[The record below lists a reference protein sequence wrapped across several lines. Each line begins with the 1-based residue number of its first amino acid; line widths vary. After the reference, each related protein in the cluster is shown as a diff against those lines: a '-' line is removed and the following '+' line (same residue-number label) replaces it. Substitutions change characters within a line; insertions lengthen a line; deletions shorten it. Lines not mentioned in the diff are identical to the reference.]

1 MSREFYED
9 KKARRN
15 ARIAHCRFLKNLFI
29 WFLGV
34 IFIPVV
40 IVVTTMFVPLKMFTG
55 SDGSVVSEE
64 LSEKSLFNVATTVMS
79 SPENYGVKDF
89 PIILTEIDNLMDI
102 KVFND
107 TKISDLISV
116 DKDKLKEVTFG
127 ENVGGSIIDCF
138 KVTATIDSVGITD
151 SLGDF
156 GKLSVFKEYTPVTE
170 EVNQN
175 AADFNYKLYYYKV
188 SGEKYAP
195 AFEKNGETVTK
206 VSGEADLYY
215 PNLIYV
221 PLPDIA
227 DIFSDRMG
235 TLSISSLLNTF
246 GVDEGSDVMEI
257 FGEKTLKELSDFDFN
272 EIKLSTF
279 LDTTTNKDIYDI
291 LCAAVEGEVTAETL
305 TIGDLNSGIVIDNV
319 KLSVILDVE
328 GNEDMYDILCA
339 AVEGEVTAETI
350 TVGDLNNLDIN
361 RVQLKTFLNPD
372 DNEELYDILCG
383 AIGGGVTAETL
394 TVGDFSTL
402 ETDNIKV
409 SSFLNPDDNEDL
421 YDILCNAITKDDEH
435 PTADTLLIGD
445 LKLLDVDDVKLSSF
459 LDPDDPA
466 NDDLYA
472 ILLDTLASHGITDK
486 NDISLGNMK
495 NFDTSEVKLIHVI
508 VPENAPK
515 LYEILEDVTG
525 KETENIILSDLDDF
539 STGDVKLINVLDPD
553 DAPRLYDI
561 LRDVTNK
568 DDNGEIKLSDLNDF
582 STGNV
587 KLANVLDPDDAP
599 KLYDILE
606 DVTDKT
612 AENIKLSDLNN
623 FTTGNI
629 KLTNVLAKSAANEKL
644 YDILEDVTGT
654 DADEIT
660 LSNLTT
666 FSTANIKLANV
677 LDPVSAP
684 KLYTIL
690 GDVTGK
696 TAENIVLSDLNGF
709 ATDNIKLAHVIDD
722 DGGNNMLRSLLDRD
736 VTVGN
741 IATELNNLSLYEVYG
756 KDAFTTTPIVGA
768 RRFNA
773 VKDGENNITG
783 YTANASGDYYLDTN
797 AGTWLILCYNVTEY
811 AADGSAKTF
820 EISNA
825 TVSSL
830 QDGSTISAKFKT
842 ATVRHMIDAGLV
854 DDPHYDASHEYIY
867 ALNLNGIVALLGTI

>member
-9 KKARRN
+9 KTARRN
-15 ARIAHCRFLKNLFI
+15 ARIARCRFLKNFFIWLLGVLFI
-29 WFLGV
+29 
-34 IFIPVV
+34 PTV
-40 IVVTTMFVPLKMFTG
+40 IVVTTMFIPLKMFTG

-89 PIILTEIDNLMDI
+89 PVILTEIDNLMDI

-170 EVNQN
+170 EVNQS

-195 AFEKNGETVTK
+195 AFEKNDNGTISKVT
-206 VSGEADLYY
+206 SSNDLYY

-235 TLSISSLLNTF
+235 TLSIRSLLNTF
-246 GVDEGSDVMEI
+246 GVENGSEVMEI

-279 LDTTTNKDIYDI
+279 LD
-291 LCAAVEGEVTAETL
+291 
-305 TIGDLNSGIVIDNV
+305 
-319 KLSVILDVE
+319 
-328 GNEDMYDILCA
+328 
-339 AVEGEVTAETI
+339 
-350 TVGDLNNLDIN
+350 
-361 RVQLKTFLNPD
+361 PD
-372 DNEELYDILCG
+372 DNGDLYDILCG
-383 AIGGGVTAETL
+383 AIGGGVTADTLTIGDFSGLDIDNIKISSFLSPDDNGDLYDILCGAIGGGVTADTL
-394 TVGDFSTL
+394 TVGDLSSL

-409 SSFLNPDDNEDL
+409 SSFLSPDGNEDL

-459 LDPDDPA
+459 LDPADPA

-525 KETENIILSDLDDF
+525 KETENIILSDLDGFD
-539 STGDVKLINVLDPD
+539 TGD
-553 DAPRLYDI
+553 
-561 LRDVTNK
+561 
-568 DDNGEIKLSDLNDF
+568 
-582 STGNV
+582 V
-587 KLANVLDPDDAP
+587 KLANVLNPDDAP
-599 KLYDILE
+599 KLYEILE
-606 DVTDKT
+606 DVTGKD
-612 AENIKLSDLNN
+612 ADSMVLSDLNG
-623 FTTGNI
+623 FSTANI
-629 KLTNVLAKSAANEKL
+629 KLTSVLDNTPENAKL

-654 DADEIT
+654 DANEIT
-660 LSNLTT
+660 LSDLTT

-684 KLYTIL
+684 KLYDVL
-690 GDVTGK
+690 EDVTGK
-696 TAENIVLSDLNGF
+696 TAENIKLSDLDGF
-709 ATDNIKLAHVIDD
+709 ATDNIKLAHVIDG

-768 RRFNA
+768 RRFDA
-773 VKDGENNITG
+773 VKDGDDNITG

-820 EISNA
+820 EISDA

-867 ALNLNGIVALLGTI
+867 ALNLNGIVVLLGTI